1 MRLVYRDIRM
11 VVNYKMNNFGERG
24 KDKGVD
30 RVASGEV
37 RCYNFVWA
45 STVNLQL
52 LPAML
57 YFLGL

>member
-1 MRLVYRDIRM
+1 MRLVYRDTKI
-11 VVNYKMNNFGERG
+11 VVNFIINNFTEGGR
-24 KDKGVD
+24 DKG
-30 RVASGEV
+30 V

-57 YFLGL
+57 YFFDL